1 MAEAS
6 PTVVEQVTKAP
17 MAFVDYLKKYWFM
30 GPIIFIL
37 VMFIGMAL
45 KPWFTG
51 VMTTTASDGKTPAT
65 VAGDKLPAFLR
76 SFLRISGFLVPVGF
90 CLLAT
95 DFVYAAFA
103 QQATCCAAQTSHG
116 WLAQVYGFLG
126 PQGAA
131 LLAGALA
138 VLGHGVAF
146 GISHLSAPDS
156 LDGVSMPGQGKT
168 LAYTPGASQELSLY
182 MQTSTKNKTPGGQPL
197 IAVDSVVAL
206 DTTVE
211 QVSTGTNPIQSQD
224 LARLLDYLQISS
236 LFHGTIL
243 DKVTG
248 LGPVLDLGIN
258 FVGQGFGR
266 WGDAPSVTITVPA
279 SPAVND
285 VPLTK
290 YFTFPWAQRILSDP
304 SATCPWLL
312 TLDNMRFQIGVAAST
327 ALAAVS
333 TGANTTGASAV
344 RLATTYAISPHW
356 RQNYIPYAR
365 LDQPASGADGLIFQ
379 NFGGTGPSSTKSTD
393 MMIGLAWLSNNA
405 GLPGNLKFNTLTNL
419 IAPDFGLEDVKN
431 LDILVLAR
439 RAAQTVGR
447 IGNND
452 LGTDGNYVQ
461 GTPNNGAALD
471 ELLMFWLR
479 QPSLNMVP
487 NALPKFDANT
497 KPKLRGEFSATRT
510 GPDAMLSLSL
520 RELSAPKMAQ
530 QVAMSGGK
538 MPTAYRQAKHF
549 ASKGEVITVT

>member
-30 GPIIFIL
+30 GPIIFVL

-51 VMTTTASDGKTPAT
+51 VVTSSGSSTK
-65 VAGDKLPAFLR
+65 GDKLPAFVR

-90 CLLAT
+90 CLLAS
-95 DFVYAAFA
+95 DFLYAAVA
-103 QQATCCAAQTSHG
+103 QQATCCAVQTSHG

-126 PQGAA
+126 PQGTAAVAA
-131 LLAGALA
+131 LLG
-138 VLGHGVAF
+138 VLGHGVVF
-146 GISHLSAPDS
+146 GISHLSAPDT
-156 LDGVSMPGQGKT
+156 LDGVSMPGQGKI
-168 LAYTPGASQELSLY
+168 LSYTPGGSQELSLY
-182 MQTSTKNKTPGGQPL
+182 MQTSTKNKTAGGQPL

-211 QVSTGTNPIQSQD
+211 QVSTGTNPILSQD

-248 LGPVLDLGIN
+248 LGPVLDLGIS

-266 WGDAPSVTITVPA
+266 WGDAPSVTITVPGTGT
-279 SPAVND
+279 ND

-290 YFTFPWAQRILSDP
+290 YFTFPWAQRTLSDP
-304 SATCPWLL
+304 SASCPWLL

-333 TGANTTGASAV
+333 PGANTTGASAV
-344 RLATTYAISPHW
+344 RLATSYAISPHW

-379 NFGGTGPSSTKSTD
+379 NFGGTGPSSTKSFD
-393 MMIGLAWLSNNA
+393 MLLGLAWLSKNA
-405 GLPGNLKFNTLTNL
+405 GLPGNLTFDTLTNI

-431 LDILVLAR
+431 IDALVLAR
-439 RAAQTVGR
+439 RAAQSVGR
-447 IGNND
+447 IGDND
-452 LGTDGNYVQ
+452 LATDGNYVQ
-461 GTPNNGAALD
+461 GTPNTGAALSK
-471 ELLMFWLR
+471 LLMLWLR
-479 QPSLNMVP
+479 QPSLDMNP
-487 NALPKFDANT
+487 SALPKFTAET

-520 RELSAPKMAQ
+520 RELSSPKMAQ
-530 QVAMSGGK
+530 QVAMSGGQ
-538 MPTAYRQAKHF
+538 MPNQYRVAKHF
-549 ASKGEVITVT
+549 KADKSQLTPVT